1 MTKRVAIYAR
11 VSTDKNQTTE
21 TQLRQLR
28 EVATRLGWH
37 VVAEHVDEGISGAH
51 GRDKRPGLD
60 ALLRQVMRGEID
72 LVAAWSVD
80 RLGRSI
86 QHLVS
91 LLADLQ
97 ARDVG
102 LFLHQQGLDTTTP
115 SGRAMYGMLSIFAE
129 YERCL
134 ITERVKA
141 GIERARAN
149 GTRFGRPGMPPKDA
163 AAIRAAISQGMGIR
177 AAARATGCSPTTAS
191 KIAKQMAAEAQA
203 VSA

>member
-1 MTKRVAIYAR
+1 MTKRVALYAR
-11 VSTDKNQTTE
+11 VSTDKTQTTE

-60 ALLRQVMRGEID
+60 AMLRQVMRGEID

-102 LFLHQQGLDTTTP
+102 LYLHVQGLDTSTP
-115 SGRAMYGMLSIFAE
+115 SGRAMYQMLGVFAE
-129 YERCL
+129 LEKSL
-134 ITERVKA
+134 ITDRVKA
-141 GIERARAN
+141 GIERARAK
-149 GTRFGRPGMPPKDA
+149 GTRFGRPAMPAKDA
-163 AAIRAAISQGMGIR
+163 AALRAALAQGMGIR
-177 AAARATGCSPTTAS
+177 ATARATGCSPTTAS
-191 KIAKQMAAEAQA
+191 KVAKQMAAEVHA

>member
-11 VSTDKNQTTE
+11 VSTDKNQTNE

-28 EVATRLGWH
+28 EVASRLGWT

-60 ALLRQVMRGEID
+60 AMMRQVTRGEVDMI
-72 LVAAWSVD
+72 AAWSVD

-91 LLADLQ
+91 ILSDLQ

-102 LFLHQQGLDTTTP
+102 LYLHVQGLDTSTA
-115 SGRAMYGMLSIFAE
+115 SGRAMYQMLGVFAE
-129 YERCL
+129 FERAL
-134 ITERVKA
+134 VRDRIAA
-141 GIERARAN
+141 GIERARAK
-149 GTRFGRPGMPPKDA
+149 GTRFGRPAMPAKDA

-177 AAARATGCSPTTAS
+177 AAARAAGCSPTTAS
-191 KIAKQMAAEAQA
+191 KVAKQMAAEAQA
-203 VSA
+203 VVT

>member
-1 MTKRVAIYAR
+1 MGL
-11 VSTDKNQTTE
+11 TDHDTE
-21 TQLRQLR
+21 ALLTGGLHR
-28 EVATRLGWH
+28 EV
-37 VVAEHVDEGISGAH
+37 
-51 GRDKRPGLD
+51 
-60 ALLRQVMRGEID
+60 D

-97 ARDVG
+97 SRDVG
-102 LFLHQQGLDTTTP
+102 LYLHVQGLDTSTP
-115 SGRAMYGMLSIFAE
+115 SGRAMYQMLGVFAE
-129 YERCL
+129 FERCL
-134 ITERVKA
+134 IAERVKA
-141 GIERARAN
+141 GIERARAK
-149 GTRFGRPGMPPKDA
+149 GTRFGRPAMDTKQA
-163 AAIRAAISQGMGIR
+163 AAIRAALAHGMGIR

>member
-1 MTKRVAIYAR
+1 MTKRVALYAR
-11 VSTDKNQTTE
+11 VSTDKTQTTE

-28 EVATRLGWH
+28 EVATRLGWQ

-60 ALLRQVMRGEID
+60 AMMRQVTRGEID

-86 QHLVS
+86 QHLVT

-102 LFLHQQGLDTTTP
+102 LYLHLQGLDTSTP
-115 SGRAMYGMLSIFAE
+115 SGRAMYQMLGVFAE
-129 YERCL
+129 FERCL
-134 ITERVKA
+134 IAERVKA
-141 GIERARAN
+141 GIERARAK
-149 GTRFGRPGMPPKDA
+149 GTRFGRPAMDTKQA
-163 AAIRAAISQGMGIR
+163 AAIRAALAHGMGIR

-203 VSA
+203 GSA